1 MNVIRYEPT
10 RHRPFGRINRL
21 HEDLDRLFGTG
32 FFAGAQD
39 AEDTVS
45 DWLPSV
51 DIQEEDQRYV
61 VHADLPGMAPE
72 DIEVTMEDGV
82 LAIQGSRSAQ
92 SDEEKEG
99 YRRVERVTGR
109 FQRRFRLPDTADA
122 AGISAVNRNGVLEV
136 SIPKQEKLQP
146 QRIEVKSS

>member
-1 MNVIRYEPT
+1 MSIIRYEPT
-10 RHRPFGRINRL
+10 RYRPVGQF
-21 HEDLDRLFGTG
+21 DRLFGTG
-32 FFAGAQD
+32 FVPGFPD
-39 AEDTVS
+39 DEESVS

-61 VHADLPGMAPE
+61 VHADLPGVAPE
-72 DIEVTMEDGV
+72 DIEVTLEDGV

-99 YRRVERVTGR
+99 YRRVERVSGR
-109 FQRRFRLPDTADA
+109 FHRRFRLPDTTDA
-122 AGISAVNRNGVLEV
+122 AAIKAVNRNGVLEV

-146 QRIEVKSS
+146 RRIEVQTS